1 MFLVANTCYIYHQHV
16 GLKKVHSFLSELRQ
30 DTGER
35 LGILEMQKEDRMY
48 EIQFNGQL
56 IDKELT
62 VIDTDGKQKKI
73 GDLIIDNPK
82 LVFRFSELNCD
93 KCIDAQ
99 IRNLNEYVDSIEL
112 QNIILLTDFQS
123 LGYMRSF
130 QKSNKVKFAIY
141 NMEAEIDSVLVNI
154 DLPYFFV
161 LTPQEERIQCIFL
174 IKKYLF
180 RQRYTYLLSRGSFL
194 LIWNNKKSR
203 KGITLF
209 LLLDTQLKICTKMI
223 YRNRQ
228 CMWPIV

>member
-1 MFLVANTCYIYHQHV
+1 MKKKYLVIVLLFLVANTCYIYHQHV

-123 LGYMRSF
+123 LEYMRSF
-130 QKSNKVKFAIY
+130 QKSNKVKFPIY

-161 LTPQEERIQCIFL
+161 LTPQEERIQCMYIPHKEIPFL
-174 IKKYLF
+174 TEVYL
-180 RQRYTYLLSRGSFL
+180 SSV
-194 LIWNNKKSR
+194 KR
-203 KGITLF
+203 KFFTDLE
-209 LLLDTQLKICTKMI
+209 
-223 YRNRQ
+223 
-228 CMWPIV
+228 